1 MKVKQLIAELKKYD
15 PDTKVVIKGYEGGYD
30 DITKVATIRLRL
42 NANNTKWYYG
52 KHEQDDNGDTDA
64 LVIC

>member
-15 PDTKVVIKGYEGGYD
+15 PDTKVVIKGYENRYED
-30 DITKVATIRLRL
+30 LTKITTILLRV
-42 NANNTKWYYG
+42 NANNTKWSY
-52 KHEQDDNGDTDA
+52 EQDDNGDTDA